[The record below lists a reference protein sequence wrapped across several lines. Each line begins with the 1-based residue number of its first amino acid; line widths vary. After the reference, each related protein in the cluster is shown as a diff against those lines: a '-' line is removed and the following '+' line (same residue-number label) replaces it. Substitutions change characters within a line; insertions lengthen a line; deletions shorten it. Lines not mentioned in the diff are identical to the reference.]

1 MIQLEDVRTAAAR
14 LEGVAIRTPVLR
26 STTLDTWT
34 GGELLLK
41 AEHLQR
47 MGAFKFRGAYNAVSA
62 LDDAARAR
70 GVCAYSSGNHAQAVA
85 LSARL
90 HGTRATIVMPADTP
104 AVKLEATRGY
114 GAEVV
119 LYDRYTE
126 DRAQVGRR
134 LADERGMTLIPPFDH
149 ADVMA
154 GQGTAALELIED
166 TADGGPLDVL
176 VVCVGGGGLISG
188 CATAAKAL
196 SPTTRVVGVEP
207 AARDVARRSLATGEL
222 VVAPVPTTIADGQQ
236 GDRLGALTLAV
247 MRERVDEVVA
257 VTDDEIRAAMR
268 VLFDRLKQVVEPS
281 GASALAAVLA
291 GAIDVRGKRVGIT
304 LSGGNVGLERFVA
317 LMADAP
323 HPRVSPQAPPTR

>member
-62 LDDAARAR
+62 LDDTSRAR

-90 HGTRATIVMPADTP
+90 HGARATIVMPADTP

-323 HPRVSPQAPPTR
+323 HPARDAA

>member
-1 MIQLEDVRTAAAR
+1 MIQLQDVRTAAAR

-62 LDDAARAR
+62 LDDTARAR

-90 HGTRATIVMPADTP
+90 HGARATIVMPADTP

-323 HPRVSPQAPPTR
+323 HPARDAA

>member
-90 HGTRATIVMPADTP
+90 HGARATIVMPADTP

-323 HPRVSPQAPPTR
+323 HPVCDAS

>member
-1 MIQLEDVRTAAAR
+1 MIQLQDVRTAAAR

-62 LDDAARAR
+62 LDDTLRAR

-323 HPRVSPQAPPTR
+323 HPVCDAS